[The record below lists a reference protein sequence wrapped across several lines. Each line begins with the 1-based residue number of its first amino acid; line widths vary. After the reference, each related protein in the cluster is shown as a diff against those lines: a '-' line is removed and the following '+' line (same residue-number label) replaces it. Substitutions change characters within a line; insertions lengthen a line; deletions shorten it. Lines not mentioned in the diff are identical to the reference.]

1 LRRCAFFKQQVSVKL
16 EHYWELEYVRT
27 RFTEFRRRVQELEKA
42 DDSELARFE
51 FKLRSEARSRSHR
64 LNSPATDL
72 CHACSSLHCYNAPP
86 APTGGSMFQSGLLRD
101 RAIFLTGGGSGLG
114 RSMALH
120 FARLG
125 ARVFLV
131 GRREE
136 PLKETCSEIHQNG
149 GAAAFLSCDVRDSNA
164 VDAAFTAAENHFGE
178 IDSLVN
184 NAAGNFMARTE
195 KLSPNA
201 FHAVVGIVLYGTFN
215 CTQAFARR
223 RIAKKLGG
231 NILNITTTYAAANCG
246 SGYVVPSAC
255 AKAGVLA
262 LTTSLAV
269 EWAKYHIRVNA
280 IAPGPFPTEGAWSR
294 LIPSKQ
300 FEDHAINKHPM
311 RRFGKHGELSNLAVF
326 LLSDMSEYINGECV
340 VIDGA
345 QWLRGAGEFND
356 LGMLPEA
363 VWEQLESAR
372 PKKESS

>member
-1 LRRCAFFKQQVSVKL
+1 
-16 EHYWELEYVRT
+16 
-27 RFTEFRRRVQELEKA
+27 
-42 DDSELARFE
+42 
-51 FKLRSEARSRSHR
+51 
-64 LNSPATDL
+64 
-72 CHACSSLHCYNAPP
+72 
-86 APTGGSMFQSGLLRD
+86 MFQSDLLKG

-125 ARVFLV
+125 ARMFLI

-136 PLKETCSEIHQNG
+136 PLKDTCAEIHRVG
-149 GAAAFLSCDVRDSNA
+149 GAAAFTTCDVREYDA
-164 VDAAFTAAENHFGE
+164 VETAFAAAEDHFGE
-178 IDSLVN
+178 IDTLVN

-201 FHAVVGIVLYGTFN
+201 FSSVVGIVLNGTFH
-215 CTQAFARR
+215 CTQAFAKR

-231 NILNITTTYAAANCG
+231 NILNITTTYAAANSG

-300 FEDHAINKHPM
+300 FEEHAINKHPM
-311 RRFGKHGELSNLAVF
+311 KRFGKHEELTNLAAF
-326 LLSDMSEYINGECV
+326 LLSEMSEYINGECV
-340 VIDGA
+340 VIDGG

-356 LGMLPEA
+356 LGMLPDA
-363 VWEQLESAR
+363 VWEQLEAAR
-372 PKKESS
+372 PKK

>member
-1 LRRCAFFKQQVSVKL
+1 MF
-16 EHYWELEYVRT
+16 
-27 RFTEFRRRVQELEKA
+27 
-42 DDSELARFE
+42 
-51 FKLRSEARSRSHR
+51 
-64 LNSPATDL
+64 SPDL
-72 CHACSSLHCYNAPP
+72 LK
-86 APTGGSMFQSGLLRD
+86 G

-114 RSMALH
+114 RSMAIH
-120 FARLG
+120 FAKLG
-125 ARVFLV
+125 ARMFLV
-131 GRREE
+131 GRRDA
-136 PLKETCSEIHQNG
+136 PLGETCEEIHREG
-149 GAAAFLSCDVRDSNA
+149 GAAAFTTCDVRDFGA
-164 VDAAFTAAENHFGE
+164 VEAAFAAAETQFGE
-178 IDSLVN
+178 IDTLVN

-201 FHAVVGIVLYGTFN
+201 FDAVVSIVLNGTFH

-223 RIAKKLGG
+223 RIEKRLGG
-231 NILNITTTYAAANCG
+231 NVLNITTTYAAANCG

-300 FEDHAINKHPM
+300 FEEHALGKHPM
-311 RRFGKHGELSNLAVF
+311 KRFGKHEELTNLAAF
-326 LLSDMSEYINGECV
+326 LLSDMAEYINGECV

-356 LGMLPEA
+356 LALLPDA
-363 VWEQLESAR
+363 LWEQMEAAR
-372 PKKESS
+372 PKK